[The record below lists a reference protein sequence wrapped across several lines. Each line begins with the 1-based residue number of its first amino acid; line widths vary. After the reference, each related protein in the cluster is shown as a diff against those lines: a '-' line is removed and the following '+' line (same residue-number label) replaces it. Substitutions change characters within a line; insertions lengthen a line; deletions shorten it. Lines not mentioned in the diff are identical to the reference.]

1 LQRPLDDALIP
12 LCVKWL
18 AQAQKPSIVLHR
30 VTTDCL
36 KTKQFLSQYENTWL
50 DITQEAQQRSDKMAS
65 HEPWLSD
72 FILRALEI
80 RSERNGR

>member
-50 DITQEAQQRSDKMAS
+50 DIT
-65 HEPWLSD
+65 
-72 FILRALEI
+72 
-80 RSERNGR
+80 